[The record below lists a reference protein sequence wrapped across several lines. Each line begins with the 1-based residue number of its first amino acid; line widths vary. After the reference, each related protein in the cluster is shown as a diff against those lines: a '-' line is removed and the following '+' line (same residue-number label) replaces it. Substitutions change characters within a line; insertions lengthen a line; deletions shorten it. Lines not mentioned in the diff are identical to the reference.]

1 MTKKRSTNR
10 DHKDDADNV
19 SLISRFSV
27 IQKVPVDVENSQSH
41 SSQGAKESN
50 NAKVNWQQFSH
61 REQARKITNQ
71 PEGKNCAYNHPN
83 K

>member
-1 MTKKRSTNR
+1 MRKKRSTNR